1 MVCVER
7 CHNVCALSLQ
17 PWLEIKKSNFLRD
30 YAPMVDNFD
39 ETWQPGEDM
48 EQCVHTPYTIQHA
61 AAPAAAAAIA

>member
-1 MVCVER
+1 
-7 CHNVCALSLQ
+7 LQ
-17 PWLEIKKSNFLRD
+17 PWLDIKKSNFLRD

-61 AAPAAAAAIA
+61 AAPGAAAAIA